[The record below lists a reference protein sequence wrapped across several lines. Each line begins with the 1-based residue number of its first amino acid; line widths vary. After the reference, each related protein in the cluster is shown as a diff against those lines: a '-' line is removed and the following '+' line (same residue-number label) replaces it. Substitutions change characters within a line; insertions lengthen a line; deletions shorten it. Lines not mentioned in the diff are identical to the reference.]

1 MIGLMANNIYH
12 TNIGR
17 GECEVNPK
25 VHELSVTMD
34 ELLVSS
40 FFLAQLNIVFDQFIS
55 SNGSS

>member
-1 MIGLMANNIYH
+1 MVNNIYH

-17 GECEVNPK
+17 RECQVNQK

-40 FFLAQLNIVFDQFIS
+40 FFLAQLKIVFDQFIS
-55 SNGSS
+55 SKGSS

>member
-1 MIGLMANNIYH
+1 
-12 TNIGR
+12 
-17 GECEVNPK
+17 
-25 VHELSVTMD
+25 MD